1 MKDTLPQWKF
11 IHISVEENLTNTGYV
26 YLVIAHAGCSKSQMY
41 CDESALSNSSAQGTR
56 KNEVKFWLIL

>member
-1 MKDTLPQWKF
+1 MKDTLPQWKM

-26 YLVIAHAGCSKSQMY
+26 YLVIAHAGYSKSPMY
-41 CDESALSNSSAQGTR
+41 CDESVLYNSSAQGTR